1 MDYAFISY
9 PNLVLL
15 TLDSVAGAHR
25 AGFCVRRMASL
36 SVGGSAAFPSA
47 ASSASQ
53 KNSRRSTRPCRWKG
67 PERGGPRAPGAS
79 PRRPHAVSGPD
90 VSAVQADEECIPNW
104 VDDAGL
110 NRSLMCDDPRSLSVA
125 KVFRTEKWDEYQST
139 HRYAEMVS
147 SMGRSL
153 VARRIAG
160 PVLTIT
166 LVSALV
172 AVLRARFPVVAALT
186 ALAPVVNVAGGAVSL
201 LLAFRTNSA
210 FARFSAAAD
219 AFAEVLSAT
228 RNLSRKMVV
237 WCPLDDREAN
247 ARLVAAIPWAIKHRG
262 QGIEGTDA
270 ARAELENVL
279 GRDGVDRLGRDD
291 LGRVGGNVPMQLM
304 TEITRGL
311 DRMNEHKVELIYQLL
326 MDNDLTALHNYA
338 AQPTG

>member
-1 MDYAFISY
+1 MLGHPTGGLRSPLSNLDTSVTELVRHRISY

-15 TLDSVAGAHR
+15 TLNSVAGAHR

-139 HRYAEMVS
+139 HRYADMVS
-147 SMGRSL
+147 SMGSSL
-153 VARRIAG
+153 ETRAREAQKR
-160 PVLTIT
+160 
-166 LVSALV
+166 
-172 AVLRARFPVVAALT
+172 LRALKRAQRKL
-186 ALAPVVNVAGGAVSL
+186 
-201 LLAFRTNSA
+201 RTQKNRS
-210 FARFSAAAD
+210 FS
-219 AFAEVLSAT
+219 F
-228 RNLSRKMVV
+228 
-237 WCPLDDREAN
+237 
-247 ARLVAAIPWAIKHRG
+247 
-262 QGIEGTDA
+262 
-270 ARAELENVL
+270 
-279 GRDGVDRLGRDD
+279 
-291 LGRVGGNVPMQLM
+291 
-304 TEITRGL
+304 
-311 DRMNEHKVELIYQLL
+311 
-326 MDNDLTALHNYA
+326 
-338 AQPTG
+338 